1 MSQDGRMIAFE
12 TFSQPELLDFHLLG
26 EFLKYDFLSVGG
38 WL

>member
-1 MSQDGRMIAFE
+1 MSQDGRKIAFG
-12 TFSQPELLDFHLLG
+12 TFSQSDLLDFHLLG